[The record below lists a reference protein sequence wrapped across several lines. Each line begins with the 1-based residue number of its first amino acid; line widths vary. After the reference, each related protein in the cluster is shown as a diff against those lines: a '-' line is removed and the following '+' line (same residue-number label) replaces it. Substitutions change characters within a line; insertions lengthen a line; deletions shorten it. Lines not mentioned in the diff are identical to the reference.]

1 MPLQLRENSMKYGV
15 LSQRCQRVGTVLPDT
30 CRGFGIFTWLRLLPA
45 AAEGLVAALR
55 LEARSNGLRERQFRL
70 EKIAV
75 GVECVQLRIRTS
87 AIPHVGE
94 ASAIL
99 ERRDE
104 GFLLKPAPA
113 GSLMRDQCI

>member
-1 MPLQLRENSMKYGV
+1 MKYGV

-55 LEARSNGLRERQFRL
+55 FEGTLKRICASDSSAL